1 MEKEEK
7 MGSKVHSRVEFENT
21 FKGTGK
27 CDNGHT
33 VPIGSGGAAPYDL
46 LTMALSSCLYS
57 TFLDI
62 MAKKKIEFSGAE
74 IDVSG
79 EKRDEVPTTLKYC
92 KVTARVRNVAS
103 NSRAGVE
110 KSFELATKYCSV
122 YQTLSKVSQMDWEVI
137 FE

>member
-1 MEKEEK
+1 

-33 VPIGSGGAAPYDL
+33 VPIGLGGAAPYDL

-62 MAKKKIEFSGAE
+62 MAKKKIEFDGAE
-74 IDVSG
+74 IDVTG
-79 EKRDEVPTTLKYC
+79 EKRDEVPTTRKHR
-92 KVTARVRNVAS
+92 KVTVRVKKLATDS
-103 NSRAGVE
+103 KAGVE

-122 YQTLSKVSQMDWEVI
+122 YQTLSKVSKMDWEVI

>member
-1 MEKEEK
+1 

-33 VPIGSGGAAPYDL
+33 VPIGLGGAAPYDL

-62 MAKKKIEFSGAE
+62 MAKKKIEFGGAE
-74 IDVSG
+74 IDVAG
-79 EKRDEVPTTLKYC
+79 ETRDDVPTTLKYC
-92 KVTARVRNVAS
+92 KVTVRVKKLATDS
-103 NSRAGVE
+103 KAGVE